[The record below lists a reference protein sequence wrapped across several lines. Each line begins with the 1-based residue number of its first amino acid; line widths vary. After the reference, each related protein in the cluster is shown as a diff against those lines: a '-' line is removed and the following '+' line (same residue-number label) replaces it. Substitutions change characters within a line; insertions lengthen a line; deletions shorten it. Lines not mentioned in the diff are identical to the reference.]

1 LAFSGTERGTT
12 ILPDTFIAELMKQIV
27 ASLIPFVSSALLAGC
42 ATSSSTLPRELN
54 RPPIV
59 YTVPPLP
66 YEYSALEPAID
77 TETMK
82 LHHDKH
88 HQAYVDNV
96 NKALANTELASIPLE
111 ELFATAS
118 TLPPAVRNNGGGH
131 YNHSLFWQVMGSP
144 KRATAPSPELL
155 RAINNAFGSLEAL
168 KEKMS
173 AAGTTRFGS
182 GWAWL
187 VKTDKGLAVSST
199 PNQDNPLMDTTEVKG
214 TPILALDVWEH
225 AYYLKYK
232 NKRADY
238 VKAWWSVVNWDE
250 VSRRYSE

>member
-1 LAFSGTERGTT
+1 MRSYAFTVQ
-12 ILPDTFIAELMKQIV
+12 LMKQIV
-27 ASLIPFVSSALLAGC
+27 TSLISAVLLAGC
-42 ATSSSTLPRELN
+42 VTTTTAPMKEQKGS
-54 RPPIV
+54 PIS

-66 YEYSALEPAID
+66 YEYSALEPVID

-96 NKALANTELASIPLE
+96 NKALATTELASIPLE
-111 ELFATAS
+111 QLFKTAS
-118 TLPPAVRNNGGGH
+118 MLPPAVRNNGGGH
-131 YNHSLFWQVMGSP
+131 YNHSLFWQVMSSP
-144 KRATAPSPELL
+144 KKVTTPSPELL
-155 RAINNAFGSLEAL
+155 LAINSAFGSLDGL

-173 AAGTTRFGS
+173 AAGMTRFGS

-187 VKTDKGLAVSST
+187 VKTDCGLAVTST
-199 PNQDNPLMDTTEVKG
+199 PNQDNPLMDVADVKG

-250 VSRRYSE
+250 VSRRYSQK

>member
-1 LAFSGTERGTT
+1 MKHIVTSLFS
-12 ILPDTFIAELMKQIV
+12 AV
-27 ASLIPFVSSALLAGC
+27 LLAGC
-42 ATSSSTLPRELN
+42 ATSTM
-54 RPPIV
+54 PPIRDPKGSPIT

-66 YEYSALEPAID
+66 YDYSALEPVID

-88 HQAYVDNV
+88 HQGYVDNV
-96 NKALANTELASIPLE
+96 NKALATTELAPVPLE
-111 ELFATAS
+111 QLFKMAS

-131 YNHSLFWQVMGSP
+131 YNHSLFWQVMISP
-144 KRATAPSPELL
+144 KTSTTPSSELL
-155 RAINNAFGSLEAL
+155 LAINSAFGSLDGL

-173 AAGTTRFGS
+173 TAGTTRFGS

-187 VKTDKGLAVSST
+187 VKTDRGLAVTST
-199 PNQDNPLMDTTEVKG
+199 PNQDNPLMDVADVKG
-214 TPILALDVWEH
+214 TPILALDLWEH

-250 VSRRYSE
+250 VSRRYSQK